1 MRFERRHYRRWSISP
16 SAMRRQRMRGLLA
29 IILLNKSEKHCASV
43 HSADIIFQAVTGQII
58 R

>member
-1 MRFERRHYRRWSISP
+1 MVDQFFRDEK
-16 SAMRRQRMRGLLA
+16 AKNVRGLLA

-43 HSADIIFQAVTGQII
+43 HSVDIIFQAVTGQII